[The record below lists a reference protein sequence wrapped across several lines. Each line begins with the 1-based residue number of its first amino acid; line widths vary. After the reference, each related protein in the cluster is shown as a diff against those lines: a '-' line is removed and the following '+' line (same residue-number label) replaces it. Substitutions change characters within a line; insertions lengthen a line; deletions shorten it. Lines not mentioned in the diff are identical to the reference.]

1 MAELEKIQV
10 HGWLQDVNENFEKLG
25 SLAGLH
31 ITKFVFDV
39 DEDDAAST
47 PVSNK
52 TVAAHPM
59 AVKIPA
65 NAIVISGFLDVI
77 DAVTSGGS
85 ATVAV
90 GLSTNALIAATGK
103 ATLLENAQLPMA
115 AVIAAPFK
123 LAAET
128 AITVTVGT
136 SALTAG
142 VIEGRIIWME
152 GSE

>member
-31 ITKFVFDV
+31 ITKFVFDTS
-39 DEDDAAST
+39 EDDNAST
-47 PVSNK
+47 PASNK
-52 TVAAHPM
+52 TVAAHPL
-59 AVKIPA
+59 AVTIPA
-65 NAIVISGFLDVI
+65 NAIVISGFLDVV
-77 DAVTSGGS
+77 DAVTSTGS

-90 GLSTNALIAATGK
+90 GLASNGLIAATGK
-103 ATLLENAQLPMA
+103 TNLTEGAQLPMA

-123 LAAET
+123 LADET
-128 AITVTVGT
+128 PVTVTVGT

-142 VIEGRIIWME
+142 VIEGRIIWIE
-152 GSE
+152 GA